1 MKKLMLG
8 FAGLILL
15 TPLGLLA
22 PGTAWGE
29 WGLEEIRQMDGF
41 VPQGMN
47 RFSKILKA
55 IFPDYSVP
63 GLDHNFLQSAV
74 GYIISALV
82 GITLIALFF
91 WIFAQFC
98 KRTAADARR
107 KTPNH

>member
-8 FAGLILL
+8 FIVLILL

-29 WGLEEIRQMDGF
+29 WGVEEIQQMKGF

-47 RFSKILKA
+47 RFSEVVKA
-55 IFPDYSVP
+55 IFPDYSIP
-63 GLDHNFLQSAV
+63 GLDHNFFQSAV
-74 GYIISALV
+74 AYIFSALT
-82 GITLIALFF
+82 GIALIALFF
-91 WIFAQFC
+91 CIFAQFC
-98 KRTAADARR
+98 KRAHTGQSS